1 MRIFVFAIGG
11 TGSRV
16 LTSLI
21 MQLAAGIRPTDQNGK
36 IIKDLSIVPIIVDP
50 HEDNAGLQQATELL
64 DNYRSIHNSIYG
76 KQELNAEGF
85 FSVKIETLK
94 EINAANVSADKFFF
108 KMQRVSDNRFD
119 KFIGLED
126 MSPENRLFAQ
136 LLFPKK
142 NLRHECTKVS
152 TAHLISAVLP

>member
-1 MRIFVFAIGG
+1 MG
-11 TGSRV
+11 TG
-16 LTSLI
+16 
-21 MQLAAGIRPTDQNGK
+21 
-36 IIKDLSIVPIIVDP
+36 IKC
-50 HEDNAGLQQATELL
+50 
-64 DNYRSIHNSIYG
+64 R
-76 KQELNAEGF
+76 GF

-136 LLFPKK
+136 LLFSKEE
-142 NLRHECTKVS
+142 LETRMHEGFYGSPNIGCI
-152 TAHLISAVLP
+152 A